1 MRNLSQEFDFNPK
14 FDFGRK
20 KLRSQI
26 SAANGMHIGTVGR
39 CLRLWTTLKRNKGT
53 LMLMRG
59 HLLMLMTNITQNF
72 WGFSKGWPVR
82 IAIQLYELNHFIFSA
97 RNKRKPLFKQ
107 GGFKKAR
114 K

>member
-39 CLRLWTTLKRNKGT
+39 CLRLWTTLKRNKVT

-59 HLLMLMTNITQNF
+59 HLLMLSQYDQYHRKF
-72 WGFSKGWPVR
+72 LGFFERLACENCHTVIRVESF
-82 IAIQLYELNHFIFSA
+82 YF
-97 RNKRKPLFKQ
+97 
-107 GGFKKAR
+107 
-114 K
+114 